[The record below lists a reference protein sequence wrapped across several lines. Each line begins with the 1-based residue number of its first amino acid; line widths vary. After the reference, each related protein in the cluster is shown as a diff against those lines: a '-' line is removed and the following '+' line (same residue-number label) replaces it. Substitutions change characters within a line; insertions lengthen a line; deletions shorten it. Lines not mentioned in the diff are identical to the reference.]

1 MEKSYIGILGMSG
14 YRGCLRSMILILMIL
29 ILMKIHPRGDGC
41 KALNK
46 PPTQGQWL

>member
-14 YRGCLRSMILILMIL
+14 YRGCLRSMIL